1 MAEAAPLIAVASAP
15 VPPGG
20 SAEWFT
26 GAGGARL
33 RAALFAPEG
42 RARGS
47 VVLSPGRTEV
57 IEKYFEVVG
66 ELTQRGFVVLVHDW
80 RGQGLSHRALPDRLK
95 GHARGYDLF
104 LRDYAAL
111 LEAFEPRL
119 PKPWAAVGHSMGG
132 CLTLLA
138 LAKGQA
144 ERFAGAILSAPM
156 FGVRTGETPLAVAKA
171 MALSHCLTGRAGR
184 YVRDDPGKPFDR
196 TFEGNVL
203 THDAARF
210 SRQYDQIEACR
221 DLALGAPTWGWL
233 DFAFRAT
240 AALAAPGAL
249 KDVQIP
255 VVVCSAGEDALVDNV
270 AQQAVTEAL
279 PQGRFV
285 AVRGAAHEILMET
298 DELRAQFWAE
308 FDALAARLAP

>member
-1 MAEAAPLIAVASAP
+1 MAEQAPLVAVASAP
-15 VPPGG
+15 IPPGG
-20 SAEWFT
+20 EAEWYA
-26 GAGGARL
+26 GAGGVRL
-33 RAALFAPEG
+33 RAALFAPKGEP
-42 RARGS
+42 RGS

-57 IEKYFEVVG
+57 IEKYFEVVA
-66 ELTQRGFVVLVHDW
+66 ELTGRGFVVLVHDW
-80 RGQGLSHRALPDRLK
+80 RGQGLSHRELPDRLR
-95 GHARGYDLF
+95 GHARGYKPF

-111 LEAFEPRL
+111 LAAFEARL
-119 PKPWAAVGHSMGG
+119 PKPWIAVGHSMGG

-144 ERFAGAILSAPM
+144 PRFAGAVLSAPM
-156 FGVRTGETPLAVAKA
+156 FGVRTGNTAPPVAKA
-171 MALSHCLTGRAGR
+171 MALFQRLTGRGGR

-203 THDAARF
+203 THDPARF

-240 AALAAPGAL
+240 DELARPGAL
-249 KDVQIP
+249 ASVTIP
-255 VVVCSAGEDALVDNV
+255 VTVCSAGEDALVDNV

-279 PQGRFV
+279 PNGRFV
-285 AVRGAAHEILMET
+285 VVRGAAHEILMET
-298 DELRAQFWAE
+298 DDLRAQFWTE
-308 FDALAARLAP
+308 FDALAAKAG